1 MSCDVASLH
10 RHLEKILG
18 AEHVASDPGST
29 ARFAVDGVV
38 PALIARPGTQDEVAQ
53 VVSACAA
60 AGAAMVPWGGGTGMG
75 MGNPP
80 ERVEVVV
87 RLDRLD
93 RIVEFD
99 ADNLCVTVEAGMPLG
114 RLQELVAGS
123 RELLPFDPPHGEKVT
138 LGGLVAADQS
148 GPRRLLHGT
157 ARDWVL
163 GLRVVLP
170 NGERIRCGGRVIKN
184 VSGYDMNKLF
194 IRSFGTLGIITEVT
208 VKLLPMPVATATV
221 IGVFP
226 ELSGAA
232 AVVEKVLA
240 SFLLPEAMDLL
251 DQTALKLLPPALGLP
266 ASAGNFALAIGLA
279 GSQETVDRQL
289 RDLEALVSGGGGRP
303 STFREIDSKKAWA
316 AITDVLEMAPADP
329 ARVVCK
335 VAVPIGR
342 IAGLMASARARTA
355 EQGLAATLIAHAG
368 SGVLRAALSPAP
380 GSSDGLSGTVS
391 AVEALRKEAVA
402 LGGSLVIQEAPPGF
416 KARVDAWGRPGSSF
430 ATMRRIKIEFD
441 PRGLCNPGRFL
452 GGI

>member
-1 MSCDVASLH
+1 
-10 RHLEKILG
+10 
-18 AEHVASDPGST
+18 
-29 ARFAVDGVV
+29 
-38 PALIARPGTQDEVAQ
+38 
-53 VVSACAA
+53 
-60 AGAAMVPWGGGTGMG
+60 
-75 MGNPP
+75 
-80 ERVEVVV
+80 
-87 RLDRLD
+87 
-93 RIVEFD
+93 
-99 ADNLCVTVEAGMPLG
+99 
-114 RLQELVAGS
+114 
-123 RELLPFDPPHGEKVT
+123 
-138 LGGLVAADQS
+138 
-148 GPRRLLHGT
+148 
-157 ARDWVL
+157 
-163 GLRVVLP
+163 
-170 NGERIRCGGRVIKN
+170 
-184 VSGYDMNKLF
+184 
-194 IRSFGTLGIITEVT
+194 
-208 VKLLPMPVATATV
+208 
-221 IGVFP
+221 
-226 ELSGAA
+226 
-232 AVVEKVLA
+232 
-240 SFLLPEAMDLL
+240 MDLL